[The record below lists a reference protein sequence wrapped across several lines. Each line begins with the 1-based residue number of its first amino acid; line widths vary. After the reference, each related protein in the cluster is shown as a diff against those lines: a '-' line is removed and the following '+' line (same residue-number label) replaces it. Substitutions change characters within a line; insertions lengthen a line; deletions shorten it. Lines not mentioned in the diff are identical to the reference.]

1 MWIMQGSNL
10 LPVLLQ
16 KFVKS
21 PTAPYTCCV
30 AAVQCLSLV
39 AKGLAVKADA
49 SVPIKALGPY
59 KATEL
64 VSKGSCNVWHA
75 EHATKFSPQEK
86 PLSAPSRP
94 KSRSGSPERL
104 TSTMLAIELNGV
116 IIEFG
121 GSECTESPPC
131 SPRSSKG
138 PGSPAETAAKDL
150 GNGTDSECG
159 EEIVDVSK

>member
-1 MWIMQGSNL
+1 MQGSNL

-21 PTAPYTCCV
+21 PTAPYSCCV
-30 AAVQCLSLV
+30 AAVQCLSLL
-39 AKGLAVKADA
+39 AKGLAVRADA
-49 SVPIKALGPY
+49 SVPIKVLGPY

-75 EHATKFSPQEK
+75 ENATKVSPEEK
-86 PLSAPSRP
+86 PLSPPSRP
-94 KSRSGSPERL
+94 RSRSGSPGKL
-104 TSTMLAIELNGV
+104 TSTKLAIELNGV
-116 IIEFG
+116 TIEFG

-131 SPRSSKG
+131 SPRSSNG
-138 PGSPAETAAKDL
+138 QGSPAEKAAKDV

-159 EEIVDVSK
+159 EEIVDISK